1 MGNWSDPVHH
11 SPLRCT
17 WIEVTRYFHGN
28 IYIYFSQLFNLF
40 IHFYPPLC
48 FPPRYSELFRFKIY
62 IKRDISLFLLRKE
75 YISSSL
81 RFFNYRMYKIV
92 KLFLISCRRIYVV
105 LRRGDFKIFTV
116 KYIVINQLPFLFFQ
130 PREHTFNFHYS
141 PLIILRNDTNYNI
154 IKPR

>member
-1 MGNWSDPVHH
+1 MHVDRGNAILPWK
-11 SPLRCT
+11 
-17 WIEVTRYFHGN
+17 Y

-48 FPPRYSELFRFKIY
+48 FPSRYSELFRFKIY
-62 IKRDISLFLLRKE
+62 IKRDIPLFLLRKE

-116 KYIVINQLPFLFFQ
+116 KYSYKPAPFPFFPTQ
-130 PREHTFNFHYS
+130 RTHV
-141 PLIILRNDTNYNI
+141 
-154 IKPR
+154 